1 MKAII
6 NLALVNQKNVTY
18 ANKLAS
24 TGVHSA
30 GSIPALANT
39 AKRKYKQRNPVTNSV

>member
-6 NLALVNQKNVTY
+6 NSVLVNQKSVIY
-18 ANKLAS
+18 VNKLAS

-39 AKRKYKQRNPVTNSV
+39 AKRKYKQRKEEKL